1 MPFIN
6 KAISLLTQKRLT
18 AIKAFGDRPQEIQ
31 EEVLKKLV
39 SAASGTEYG
48 KKYGFSFISSSESFR
63 KRVPVVSYEDI
74 SDFILRTMNGEKNL
88 LWPEDIKWFAK
99 SSGTTNAKSKF
110 IPVSPTLLEKC
121 HFRGGRDTIAVFN
134 ALYPDSEAF
143 AGKTLALGGSSE
155 IHKSNKNCRFGDLSA
170 ILISNTPFWA
180 DRMKTP
186 GASTML
192 MSDWEE
198 KIEKVCR
205 NTINKDVRILAGVPS
220 WFLSLINR
228 ILEFTGKSD
237 LHEVWPNMEL
247 FIHGGIGFS
256 PYRAEYRRLL
266 PAPKMK
272 YMETYNASE
281 GFFGLQDDP
290 DDSSMLLMLDYG
302 VYYEFLPVNEI
313 HAPGCNARK
322 LEEIELGVNYAM
334 LISTSG
340 GLWRYMIG
348 DTVKFTSKNPYKFKI
363 TGRTKLFINAFGEE
377 LIIDNALS
385 GLKTA
390 CEKTGASVFEFTAA
404 PVFMDNKNRGAHEW
418 IVEFSVP
425 PEDIEVFADIL
436 DKSLQELNSDYEA
449 KRLSSLKRL
458 VIHKARPGLFNA
470 WLKEKGMLGG
480 QHKIPRLWNDRTHID
495 EILKMN
501 SQLMPSGPGI

>member
-1 MPFIN
+1 M
-6 KAISLLTQKRLT
+6 KA
-18 AIKAFGDRPQEIQ
+18 
-31 EEVLKKLV
+31 
-39 SAASGTEYG
+39 
-48 KKYGFSFISSSESFR
+48 
-63 KRVPVVSYEDI
+63 
-74 SDFILRTMNGEKNL
+74 
-88 LWPEDIKWFAK
+88 
-99 SSGTTNAKSKF
+99 
-110 IPVSPTLLEKC
+110 
-121 HFRGGRDTIAVFN
+121 RD
-134 ALYPDSEAF
+134 S
-143 AGKTLALGGSSE
+143 
-155 IHKSNKNCRFGDLSA
+155 
-170 ILISNTPFWA
+170 
-180 DRMKTP
+180 
-186 GASTML
+186 
-192 MSDWEE
+192 
-198 KIEKVCR
+198 
-205 NTINKDVRILAGVPS
+205 
-220 WFLSLINR
+220 
-228 ILEFTGKSD
+228 
-237 LHEVWPNMEL
+237 
-247 FIHGGIGFS
+247 
-256 PYRAEYRRLL
+256 
-266 PAPKMK
+266 
-272 YMETYNASE
+272 
-281 GFFGLQDDP
+281 
-290 DDSSMLLMLDYG
+290 
-302 VYYEFLPVNEI
+302 EFLPVNEI

-470 WLKEKGMLGG
+470 WLKEKGKLGG